1 MYWFIVQMLVESQEQ
16 KDASELLF
24 ASLELSK
31 QMEGVVNGRLQASVD
46 TLVNQQASSS
56 APQGIVYTIS
66 VTVASY
72 LSITVSTSV

>member
-1 MYWFIVQMLVESQEQ
+1 MLVESQEQ

-72 LSITVSTSV
+72 LSITVSTSVW